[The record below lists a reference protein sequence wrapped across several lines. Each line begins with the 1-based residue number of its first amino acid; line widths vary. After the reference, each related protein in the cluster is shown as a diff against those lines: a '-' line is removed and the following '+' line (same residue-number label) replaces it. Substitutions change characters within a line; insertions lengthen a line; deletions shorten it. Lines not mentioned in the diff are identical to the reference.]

1 MANSTEANSIGS
13 NCIDA
18 GGIKQAYSH
27 TSSNPQLIRSMNE
40 SRISPA
46 DVWRNVIVGLAVSFV
61 ALSLGAAFGILSG
74 RGASAGMISAGLI
87 SLVTATM
94 GGTRVQCSGPTA
106 PMGVITALVVA
117 MAFDKLPEVVP
128 GADPDQFINMV
139 MLLTAALLIA
149 MGILR
154 LGRFITVVPN
164 VVVSGFMNGIALLV
178 WSSQLSKLFGGAAA
192 GAFEGSTWT
201 NTLVA
206 VATLIL
212 IFLFP
217 RVVALLPQRVHL
229 MIPPATLVALV
240 TMTVLSQWL
249 RLPISTVDVSGGLNS
264 WSGLIDLVS
273 RQLPTDWSTPL
284 VAAALP
290 FALQLSVLCYLDTLL
305 TSLVVDRLT
314 GEQPRQ
320 NQELVAQGAA
330 NGVVALVGGIPGAQA
345 TIRSVLVIKEGGTLR
360 LAGVCI
366 GLFVLAEMVLLSD
379 LIAMIPQAVFAGI
392 LFKVGYDV
400 FDLPPLAAFVRQHLR
415 SEASQ
420 MKVSHLE
427 VILIIG
433 TTLVTYLWDLNAAV
447 ILFTGLF
454 YLINRVL
461 RPQDP
466 LADLQ
471 HVEHLASE
479 D

>member
-1 MANSTEANSIGS
+1 
-13 NCIDA
+13 
-18 GGIKQAYSH
+18 
-27 TSSNPQLIRSMNE
+27 MNE
-40 SRISPA
+40 SWTSPA
-46 DVWRNVIVGLAVSFV
+46 DVWRNVVVGLTVSFV

-74 RGASAGMISAGLI
+74 RGASAGMISTGLI
-87 SLVTATM
+87 SLVTAMM

-106 PMGVITALVVA
+106 PMSVITAVVVA
-117 MAFDKLPEVVP
+117 MAFDKLPAVAP
-128 GADPDQFINMV
+128 GADPGQFINMV
-139 MLLTAALLIA
+139 LLLTASLLIV

-154 LGRFITVVPN
+154 LGRFISVVPN

-192 GAFEGSTWT
+192 GGFEGSTWT

-206 VATLIL
+206 VVTLIL
-212 IFLFP
+212 ILLFP
-217 RVVALLPQRVHL
+217 RIVALLPERVHL
-229 MIPPATLVALV
+229 LVPPATLVALV
-240 TMTVLSQWL
+240 TMTVLTQWL
-249 RLPISTVDVSGGLNS
+249 KLPISTTDVSGGLNS

-284 VAAALP
+284 VIAALP
-290 FALQLSVLCYLDTLL
+290 FALQLSALCYLDTLL
-305 TSLVVDRLT
+305 TSLVVDRMT
-314 GEQPRQ
+314 GERTKQ
-320 NQELVAQGAA
+320 NQELIAQGAA

-345 TIRSVLVIKEGGTLR
+345 TIRSVLVLKEGGTLR
-360 LAGVCI
+360 LAGVCV

-400 FDLPPLAAFVRQHLR
+400 FDLPPLATFVRQHLGR
-415 SEASQ
+415 DASG

-427 VILIIG
+427 VVLIIG

-447 ILFTGLF
+447 LLFTGLF
-454 YLINRVL
+454 HLINRVL

-466 LADLQ
+466 LADLADQ
-471 HVEHLASE
+471 TALGNLPARKF
-479 D
+479 